1 MNDIILKPL
10 SASDLEL
17 VRNWR
22 NSSDVSKYMYTDTY
36 ITEENQKKWFNKVK
50 DDPTSKYWIIEYQ
63 EKPLGLASIS
73 EINRNLSSCFWAF
86 YLGDTSVRGVGIGS
100 KVEFNVIE
108 YVFNELN
115 LNKLRCEVFSF
126 NEKVIA
132 MHEKFGFVKEAF
144 FREHCIKNGE
154 KIDVVG
160 LGLIKSDWEKCKQ
173 QLKEK
178 IYG

>member
-36 ITEENQKKWFNKVK
+36 ITEENQKKWFNKAK

-86 YLGDTSVRGVGIGS
+86 YLGDTSVRGAGIGS
-100 KVEFNVIE
+100 KVEFNIIE

-160 LGLIKSDWEKCKQ
+160 LGLIKSDWKKCKQ